1 MRKSALLQDLQIN
14 KKNYFEEDAFN
25 GASSFFV
32 WFLNKKMN
40 NGMNKRKI
48 NTISEEQKMTIQL
61 WLGVSLAIFGIMLI
75 IASFM
80 CPPLGLIE
88 TSVLTAIGEI
98 FTFSGSLIGIDY
110 HYKFKKYEIADE
122 REDRYEGSSDD
133 IADDEH
139 NA

>member
-1 MRKSALLQDLQIN
+1 
-14 KKNYFEEDAFN
+14 
-25 GASSFFV
+25 
-32 WFLNKKMN
+32 MN
-40 NGMNKRKI
+40 NRINKRKI

-61 WLGVSLAIFGIMLI
+61 WLGVSIAIFGIILI
-75 IASFM
+75 IASFL
-80 CPPLGLIE
+80 CPPVGIISA
-88 TSVLTAIGEI
+88 SVLAAIGEV

-122 REDRYEGSSDD
+122 RVEREDRKQRYEDSSDN